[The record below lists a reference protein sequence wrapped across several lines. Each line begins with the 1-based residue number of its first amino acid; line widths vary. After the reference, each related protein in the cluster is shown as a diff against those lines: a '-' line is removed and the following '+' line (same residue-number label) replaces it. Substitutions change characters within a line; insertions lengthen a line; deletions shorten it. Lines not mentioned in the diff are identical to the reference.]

1 MNRRQ
6 YLAGVGAI
14 SAVGLAGCAA
24 SGTDGP
30 ARVVLTHVE
39 LANGTGEPQVF
50 HLVVEHDDE
59 VVHWSSHEV
68 DGGGDGGE
76 MGGAV
81 VEMAPPDEPGVVAV
95 HGRVGETWR
104 TVDFDTD
111 RYDGDR
117 VIAVFQY
124 GPWSDDGTAL
134 RGTRLVSDRPASDG
148 ESG

>member
-1 MNRRQ
+1 MNRRRF
-6 YLAGVGAI
+6 LAGCGA
-14 SAVGLAGCAA
+14 AATVGLAGCAA
-24 SGTDGP
+24 SGADGP
-30 ARVVLTHVE
+30 ASVVLTHVE

-50 HLVVEHDDE
+50 HLLVELHDD

-68 DGGGDGGE
+68 DGGDDGE

-81 VEMAPPDEPGVVAV
+81 VEIAAPDEPGAVEV

-104 TVDFDTD
+104 TVDFDAD
-111 RYDGDR
+111 RYDGER

-124 GPWSDDGTAL
+124 GPWSDDDGTAL
-134 RGTRLVSDRPASDG
+134 RGSRLVSDRPTPSG